1 METVQIPSCSADLAQ
16 RLADA
21 ARSILQN
28 YYRKPIPVDA
38 KSDASPVTQADRDA
52 ESAMRDILKR
62 AAPDHG
68 IVGEEFGSENADAE
82 FVWVLDPLDGTRAF
96 ISGKPTFGTL
106 IGLAHK
112 GVPVLGVIDMPILNE
127 RWVGGHGMATV
138 LNGTPAHTRACA
150 SLRQARIGT
159 TSPEIFSDPER
170 IEAFS
175 GLRRH
180 VLDCNYGGDCYGYG
194 LLASG
199 WLDIVMESTLQ
210 PYDFAAI
217 APVIAGAGGV
227 MTDWAGQPLTLASNG
242 DVLASGD
249 PGLHGAALG
258 AITKS

>member
-1 METVQIPSCSADLAQ
+1 MVDLHVPAGSAELAQ

-21 ARSILQN
+21 ARPILQS
-28 YYRKPIPVDA
+28 YYRKPIPIDA
-38 KSDASPVTQADRDA
+38 KSDESPVTQADRDA
-52 ESAMRDILKR
+52 EAAMRDVLKR
-62 AAPDHG
+62 GAPEHG
-68 IVGEEFGSENADAE
+68 IVGEEFGSENVDSE

-112 GVPVLGVIDMPILNE
+112 GVPVMGVIDMPILNE
-127 RWVGGHGMATV
+127 RWVGGLGLPTV
-138 LNGTPAHTRACA
+138 LNGTPACTRACA

-159 TSPEIFSDPER
+159 TSPEIFSDPQR
-170 IEAFS
+170 VEAFND
-175 GLRRH
+175 LRRE

-199 WLDIVMESTLQ
+199 WLDIVMESALQ
-210 PYDFAAI
+210 PYDFAAV
-217 APVIAGAGGV
+217 APVITGAGGV
-227 MTDWAGQPLTLASNG
+227 ITDWAGEPLTLSSNG

-249 PGLHGAALG
+249 PQLHAAALG

>member
-1 METVQIPSCSADLAQ
+1 MAHQQLPAGSADIAQ

-21 ARSILQN
+21 ARSVLQG
-28 YYRKPIPVDA
+28 YYRKPIPIDA

-52 ESAMRDILKR
+52 ESAMRDILRR

-68 IVGEEFGSENADAE
+68 VIGEEFGADNADAE

-112 GVPVLGVIDMPILNE
+112 GAPALGVIDMPILNE
-127 RWVGGHGMATV
+127 RWIGGMGMATT
-138 LNGTPAHTRACA
+138 LNGAGAWTRNCTN
-150 SLRQARIGT
+150 LRQARIGT
-159 TSPEIFSDPER
+159 TSPEIFADPER

-175 GLRRH
+175 GLRRQ
-180 VLDCNYGGDCYGYG
+180 VLDCNYGGDCYAYG

-210 PYDFAAI
+210 PHDFMAI
-217 APVIAGAGGV
+217 APVIASAGGV
-227 MTDWAGQPLTLASNG
+227 MTDWAGQTLTLASSG

-249 PGLHGAALG
+249 PSLHGAALG

>member
-1 METVQIPSCSADLAQ
+1 MKIPLGSADLAQ

-21 ARSILQN
+21 ARSILQS
-28 YYRKPIPVDA
+28 YYRKPIPIDA

-52 ESAMRDILKR
+52 ETAMRDILKR

-82 FVWVLDPLDGTRAF
+82 FVWLLDPLDGTRAF

-106 IGLAHK
+106 IGLVHK
-112 GVPVLGVIDMPILNE
+112 GLPVLGVIDMPILNE

-138 LNGTPAHTRACA
+138 LNGVPARTRSCA

-159 TSPEIFSDPER
+159 TSPEIFSDPEGV
-170 IEAFS
+170 EAFN
-175 GLRRH
+175 GLRRQ

-217 APVIAGAGGV
+217 APIITGAGGV
-227 MTDWAGQPLTLASNG
+227 MTDWAGQPITLASNG

-249 PGLHGAALG
+249 PGLHGAALS

>member
-1 METVQIPSCSADLAQ
+1 METMQIPSGSADLAQ

-21 ARSILQN
+21 ARSILQS
-28 YYRKPIPVDA
+28 YYRKPIPIDA

-127 RWVGGHGMATV
+127 RWVGGQWIADGAERH
-138 LNGTPAHTRACA
+138 PCAHTR
-150 SLRQARIGT
+150 LRQ
-159 TSPEIFSDPER
+159 FK
-170 IEAFS
+170 
-175 GLRRH
+175 
-180 VLDCNYGGDCYGYG
+180 
-194 LLASG
+194 
-199 WLDIVMESTLQ
+199 
-210 PYDFAAI
+210 
-217 APVIAGAGGV
+217 AGAHWH
-227 MTDWAGQPLTLASNG
+227 DQPRNFL
-242 DVLASGD
+242 
-249 PGLHGAALG
+249 
-258 AITKS
+258 

>member
-112 GVPVLGVIDMPILNE
+112 GVPILGVIDMPILNE

-138 LNGTPAHTRACA
+138 LNGTPARTRACA

-159 TSPEIFSDPER
+159 TSPETI
-170 IEAFS
+170 
-175 GLRRH
+175 G
-180 VLDCNYGGDCYGYG
+180 
-194 LLASG
+194 
-199 WLDIVMESTLQ
+199 
-210 PYDFAAI
+210 
-217 APVIAGAGGV
+217 
-227 MTDWAGQPLTLASNG
+227 
-242 DVLASGD
+242 
-249 PGLHGAALG
+249 
-258 AITKS
+258 